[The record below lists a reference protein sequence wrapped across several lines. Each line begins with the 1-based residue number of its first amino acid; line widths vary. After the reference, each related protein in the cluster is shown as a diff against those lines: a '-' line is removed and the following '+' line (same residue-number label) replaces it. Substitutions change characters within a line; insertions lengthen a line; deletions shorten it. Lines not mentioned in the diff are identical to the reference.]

1 MILTPPLIGGIG
13 LLALFIFMAMRMPVG
28 ISFLLVG
35 CVGTGCLTSWDI
47 ALSALA
53 RIPYTWASAY
63 VFSCVPLFILMGMV
77 FSKSGIAADLYRAAH
92 HWLGRLPGGLLLA
105 SIAGCGGFAAVSGS
119 STAGAAAMG
128 AICYP
133 EMRKYDYDKGLAAG
147 AIAAGGTLGI
157 MIPPSLGFIVYG
169 ILTEQSI
176 GKLFMA
182 GVTPGILELLFF
194 MIAVV
199 ILVKIKPHLAP
210 VSEFKITWS
219 QKISSLTEVWP
230 VLGIFLLIIGGIY
243 LGVFTPIEAGGI
255 GAAGSI
261 ILSICMRRFSWEKF
275 TEACLET
282 IHITAMIFL
291 LFMGAMVFN
300 IFMTLSHLPQSIS
313 IMFSSIGSP
322 QLLVLFIL
330 LLFFPLGC
338 FLDVT
343 SMLILTL
350 PLFLPSLKHAGVDL
364 IWFGVLAVLCAE
376 IAMLTPP
383 VGMNVFVVKGVV
395 KDVSLEKVFI
405 GVIPF
410 LIANFILLVL
420 LYLIPQIS
428 LFLPRLM
435 GG

>member
-1 MILTPPLIGGIG
+1 MTPPVVGSIG
-13 LLALFIFMAMRMPVG
+13 LVFLFLLMAIRMPIG
-28 ISFLLVG
+28 ISFLLIG
-35 CVGTGCLTSWDI
+35 ALGTAALTSGDI
-47 ALSALA
+47 ALASLA

-63 VFSCVPLFILMGMV
+63 VFSCVPLFILMGMI
-77 FSKSGIAADLYRAAH
+77 FSKSGIAADLYKAAH
-92 HWLGRLPGGLLLA
+92 HWFGRLPGGLLLA

-182 GVTPGILELLFF
+182 GVVPGIMEISFF
-194 MIAVV
+194 MLAVI
-199 ILVKIKPHLAP
+199 ILVMFKPSLAP
-210 VSEFKITWS
+210 VSTFRITW
-219 QKISSLTEVWP
+219 QEKFSSLVEVWP
-230 VLGIFLLIIGGIY
+230 VLLIFVMIIGGIY
-243 LGVFTPIEAGGI
+243 LGIFTPIEAGGI
-255 GAAGSI
+255 GAAGS
-261 ILSICMRRFSWEKF
+261 LVVSLGMRRLTRKAF

-300 IFMTLSHLPQSIS
+300 IFMTLSHLPQTIS
-313 IMFSSIGSP
+313 GMFTSIGSP
-322 QLLVLFIL
+322 RLLVAFIL

-343 SMLILTL
+343 SMLVLTL
-350 PLFLPSLKHAGVDL
+350 PLFLPSLHHAGVNL

-395 KDVSLEKVFI
+395 REVPLEKIFL
-405 GVIPF
+405 GVVPF
-410 LIANFILLVL
+410 LVANFILLL
-420 LYLIPQIS
+420 LLFFIPQLS
-428 LFLPRLM
+428 LSLPRLM

>member
-1 MILTPPLIGGIG
+1 MTPPVVGCIG
-13 LLALFIFMAMRMPVG
+13 LVFLFLLMAIRMPIG

-35 CVGTGCLTSWDI
+35 SLGTAVLTSGDI
-47 ALSALA
+47 ALAALA
-53 RIPYTWASAY
+53 RIPYSWASAY
-63 VFSCVPLFILMGMV
+63 VFSCVPLFILMGMI
-77 FSKSGIAADLYRAAH
+77 FSKSGIATDLYRAAH

-133 EMRKYDYDKGLAAG
+133 EMRKYNYDKGLAAG

-182 GVTPGILELLFF
+182 GVIPGILELLLF
-194 MIAVV
+194 MAAIV
-199 ILVKIKPHLAP
+199 ILVKAKPYLAP
-210 VSEFKITWS
+210 ASEFKITWG
-219 QKISSLTEVWP
+219 QKFASLVEVWP
-230 VLGIFLLIIGGIY
+230 VLVVFLLILGGIY
-243 LGVFTPIEAGGI
+243 IGVFTPIEAGGI

-261 ILSICMRRFSWEKF
+261 VLSIAKRRFTREIFVS
-275 TEACLET
+275 ACLET
-282 IHITAMIFL
+282 IQITAMIFL

-300 IFMTLSHLPQSIS
+300 VFMTLSHLPQSIS
-313 IMFSSIGSP
+313 AMFSAVGSP
-322 QLLVLFIL
+322 RLLVIFIL

-350 PLFLPSLKHAGVDL
+350 PLFLPSLHNAQVNL
-364 IWFGVLAVLCAE
+364 VWFGVLAVLCAE

-395 KDVSLEKVFI
+395 RDVSLEKVFI
-405 GVIPF
+405 GVVPF
-410 LIANFILLVL
+410 LVADFVLLLL
-420 LYLIPQIS
+420 LYLVPQCS
-428 LFLPRLM
+428 LYLPLLM

>member
-1 MILTPPLIGGIG
+1 
-13 LLALFIFMAMRMPVG
+13 MAVRMPIG

-35 CVGTGCLTSWDI
+35 CLGTATLTSWDI
-47 ALSALA
+47 ALSSLA

-92 HWLGRLPGGLLLA
+92 HWFGRLPGGLLLA

-133 EMRKYDYDKGLAAG
+133 EMRKFGYDKGLAAG

-182 GVTPGILELLFF
+182 GVIPGLLEITFF
-194 MIAVV
+194 MVAVI
-199 ILVKIKPHLAP
+199 ILVTLKPSLAP
-210 VSEFKITWS
+210 VAEIKVTWR
-219 QKISSLTEVWP
+219 QKLTSLIEVWP
-230 VLGIFLLIIGGIY
+230 VLVIFLLIIGGIY
-243 LGVFTPIEAGGI
+243 LGIFTPIEAGGI

-261 ILSICMRRFSWEKF
+261 VVSLCMRRLTRKAF
-275 TEACLET
+275 TDACLET
-282 IHITAMIFL
+282 IQITAMIFL

-300 IFMTLSHLPQSIS
+300 IFMTLSHLPQAIS
-313 IMFSSIGSP
+313 GLFTSIGSP
-322 QLLVLFIL
+322 HLLVIFIL

-350 PLFLPSLKHAGVDL
+350 PLFLPSLIHAQINL

-395 KDVSLEKVFI
+395 KDVSLEKVFL
-405 GVIPF
+405 GVVPF
-410 LIANFILLVL
+410 LVANFILLVL
-420 LYLIPQIS
+420 LFLIPQLS
-428 LFLPRLM
+428 LYLPRLM

>member
-1 MILTPPLIGGIG
+1 MTPPVIGGLG
-13 LLALFIFMAMRMPVG
+13 LLALFFLMAVRMPVG

-35 CVGTGCLTSWDI
+35 CAGIGTLTGWDI
-47 ALSALA
+47 AFSSLA

-77 FSKSGIAADLYRAAH
+77 FSKSGIAADLYRAAYY
-92 HWLGRLPGGLLLA
+92 WFGRLPGGLLLA

-133 EMRKYDYDKGLAAG
+133 EMRKYNYDRGLAAG

-157 MIPPSLGFIVYG
+157 MIPPSLGFIIYG

-182 GVTPGILELLFF
+182 GVVPGILELLLF
-194 MIAVV
+194 MAAIV
-199 ILVKIKPHLAP
+199 ILVSMKPALAP
-210 VSEFKITWS
+210 ASEFKITWK
-219 QKISSLTEVWP
+219 QKITSLVDVWP
-230 VLGIFLLIIGGIY
+230 VLAVFLLILGGIY
-243 LGVFTPIEAGGI
+243 VGVFTPIEAGGI

-261 ILSICMRRFSWEKF
+261 ILTVFMRRFTWKTFIS
-275 TEACLET
+275 ACQET

-300 IFMTLSHLPQSIS
+300 VFMTLSHLPQSIS
-313 IMFSSIGSP
+313 VMFNSIGSP
-322 QLLVLFIL
+322 QLLVIFIL

-343 SMLILTL
+343 SMLILTW
-350 PLFLPSLKHAGVDL
+350 PLFLPSLQHAHIDL

-395 KDVSLEKVFI
+395 RDVSLEKVFL
-405 GVIPF
+405 GVVPF
-410 LIANFILLVL
+410 LVADFILLLL
-420 LYLIPQIS
+420 LYLVPQCS

>member
-1 MILTPPLIGGIG
+1 MNPPLVGGIG
-13 LLALFIFMAMRMPVG
+13 LAILFLLMAVRMPIG

-35 CVGTGCLTSWDI
+35 CLGTATLTSWDI
-47 ALSALA
+47 ALSSLA

-92 HWLGRLPGGLLLA
+92 HWFGRLPGGLLLA

-133 EMRKYDYDKGLAAG
+133 EMRKFGYDKGLAAG

-182 GVTPGILELLFF
+182 GVIPGLLELTFF
-194 MIAVV
+194 MVAVI
-199 ILVKIKPHLAP
+199 ILVTLKPSLAP
-210 VSEFKITWS
+210 VAEIRVTWR
-219 QKISSLTEVWP
+219 QKLTSLIEVWP
-230 VLGIFLLIIGGIY
+230 VLVIFLLIIGGIY
-243 LGVFTPIEAGGI
+243 LGIFTPIEAGGI

-261 ILSICMRRFSWEKF
+261 VVSLCMRRLTRKAF
-275 TEACLET
+275 TDACLET
-282 IHITAMIFL
+282 IQITAMIFL

-300 IFMTLSHLPQSIS
+300 IFMTLSHLPQAIS
-313 IMFSSIGSP
+313 GLFTSIGSP
-322 QLLVLFIL
+322 HLLVIFIL

-350 PLFLPSLKHAGVDL
+350 PLFLPSLIHAQINL

-395 KDVSLEKVFI
+395 KDVSLEKVFL
-405 GVIPF
+405 GVVPF
-410 LIANFILLVL
+410 LVANFILLVL
-420 LYLIPQIS
+420 LFLIPQLS
-428 LFLPRLM
+428 LYLPRLM

>member
-1 MILTPPLIGGIG
+1 MIGTFGLIVLF
-13 LLALFIFMAMRMPVG
+13 LLMAVRMPVG

-35 CVGTGCLTSWDI
+35 CVGTAALTSWDI
-47 ALSALA
+47 ALSSLA

-63 VFSCVPLFILMGMV
+63 VFTCVPLFILMGMI
-77 FSKSGIAADLYRAAH
+77 FSKSGIAADLFRAAH
-92 HWLGRLPGGLLLA
+92 CWFGRFPGGLLLA

-133 EMRKYDYDKGLAAG
+133 EMRKYDYHMGRAAG

-182 GVTPGILELLFF
+182 GMVPGILELLLF
-194 MIAVV
+194 MLAVV
-199 ILVKIKPHLAP
+199 ILVKVKPALAP
-210 VSEFKITWS
+210 MSEFAVTWQ
-219 QKISSLTEVWP
+219 QKFSSLFDVWP
-230 VLGIFLLIIGGIY
+230 VLVIFLLIIGGIY
-243 LGVFTPIEAGGI
+243 LGVFSPVEAGGI

-261 ILSICMRRFSWEKF
+261 ILGLLMRRFTRQSF
-275 TEACLET
+275 VEACLET
-282 IHITAMIFL
+282 IQITAMIFL

-313 IMFSSIGSP
+313 VLFSSIGSP
-322 QLLVLFIL
+322 QLLVIFIL
-330 LLFFPLGC
+330 LLYFPLGC

-350 PLFLPSLKHAGVDL
+350 PLFLPSLMQAHVNL

-395 KDVSLEKVFI
+395 KDVSLAKVFI
-405 GVIPF
+405 GVVPF
-410 LIANFILLVL
+410 LLANLILLVL
-420 LYLIPQIS
+420 LYLIPQLC
-428 LFLPRLM
+428 LFLPQM
-435 GG
+435 MNG

>member
-1 MILTPPLIGGIG
+1 MNPPLVGGIG
-13 LLALFIFMAMRMPVG
+13 LAILFLLMAVRMPIG

-35 CVGTGCLTSWDI
+35 CLGTATLTSWDI
-47 ALSALA
+47 ALSSLA

-92 HWLGRLPGGLLLA
+92 HWFGRLPGGLLLA

-133 EMRKYDYDKGLAAG
+133 EMRKFGYDKGLAAG

-182 GVTPGILELLFF
+182 GVIPGLLEITFF
-194 MIAVV
+194 MVAVI
-199 ILVKIKPHLAP
+199 ILVTLKPSLAP
-210 VSEFKITWS
+210 VAEIKVTWR
-219 QKISSLTEVWP
+219 QKLTSLIEVWP
-230 VLGIFLLIIGGIY
+230 VLVIFLLIIGGIY
-243 LGVFTPIEAGGI
+243 LGIFTPIEAGGI

-261 ILSICMRRFSWEKF
+261 VVSLCMRRLTRKAF
-275 TEACLET
+275 TDACLET
-282 IHITAMIFL
+282 IQITAMIFL

-300 IFMTLSHLPQSIS
+300 IFMTLSHLPQAIS
-313 IMFSSIGSP
+313 GLFTSIGSP
-322 QLLVLFIL
+322 HLLVIFIL

-350 PLFLPSLKHAGVDL
+350 PLFLPSLIHAQINL

-395 KDVSLEKVFI
+395 KDVSLEKVFL
-405 GVIPF
+405 GVVPF
-410 LIANFILLVL
+410 LVANFILLVL
-420 LYLIPQIS
+420 LFLIPQLS
-428 LFLPRLM
+428 LYLPRLM

>member
-1 MILTPPLIGGIG
+1 
-13 LLALFIFMAMRMPVG
+13 
-28 ISFLLVG
+28 
-35 CVGTGCLTSWDI
+35 
-47 ALSALA
+47 
-53 RIPYTWASAY
+53 
-63 VFSCVPLFILMGMV
+63 
-77 FSKSGIAADLYRAAH
+77 
-92 HWLGRLPGGLLLA
+92 
-105 SIAGCGGFAAVSGS
+105 
-119 STAGAAAMG
+119 
-128 AICYP
+128 
-133 EMRKYDYDKGLAAG
+133 
-147 AIAAGGTLGI
+147 

-210 VSEFKITWS
+210 VSEFKITWRE
-219 QKISSLTEVWP
+219 KFNSLIDVWP

-243 LGVFTPIEAGGI
+243 VGVFTPIEAGGI

-261 ILSICMRRFSWEKF
+261 LLSICMRRFTWQGF

-350 PLFLPSLKHAGVDL
+350 PLFLPSLKHAGIDL

-410 LIANFILLVL
+410 LIANFVLLVL